1 LRFGLVWFGFEKV
14 IRKPIR
20 S

>member
-1 LRFGLVWFGFEKV
+1 LVWFGFEKV